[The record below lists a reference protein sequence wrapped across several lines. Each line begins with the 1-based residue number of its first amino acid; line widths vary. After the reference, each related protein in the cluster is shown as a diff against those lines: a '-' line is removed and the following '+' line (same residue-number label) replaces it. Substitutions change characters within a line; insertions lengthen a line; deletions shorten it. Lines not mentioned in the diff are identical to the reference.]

1 MNMAIRSSRDDDIPK
16 IAAIYRHHVLYG
28 IASFED
34 IPPDEDEVASRR
46 RDILALKLPYL
57 VAEQS
62 GQVVGYSYASRY
74 RERSA
79 YRFTLEDSI
88 YVDAAEVGRGIG
100 RALLSTPRRTLL
112 RTRLSP
118 DDCRNWRQRP
128 VAIDPAARDAGFYAN
143 RPFARR
149 RL

>member
-1 MNMAIRSSRDDDIPK
+1 MNVAIRSSRDDDIGE

-57 VAEQS
+57 VAERS
-62 GQVVGYSYASRY
+62 GQVVGYCYASRY
-74 RERSA
+74 RARSA

-88 YVDAAEVGRGIG
+88 YVDAGELGRGIG
-100 RALLSTPRRTLL
+100 RALLSALIHG
-112 RTRLSP
+112 
-118 DDCRNWRQRP
+118 CC
-128 VAIDPAARDAGFYAN
+128 Y
-143 RPFARR
+143 
-149 RL
+149 